1 MEKKTT
7 KKPTTKKATTKK
19 KAKLEE
25 LAPES
30 QPFNPH
36 KPLSFF
42 EKVKKFLGL

>member
-7 KKPTTKKATTKK
+7 KKAPAKKVTTKK
-19 KAKLEE
+19 KVKFEE

>member
-30 QPFNPH
+30 QPFNSH
-36 KPLSFF
+36 LPLSFF
-42 EKVKKFLGL
+42 EKVKKFLGF

>member
-7 KKPTTKKATTKK
+7 KKASVKKVTNKK

-30 QPFNPH
+30 QPFNSH

-42 EKVKKFLGL
+42 EKIKKFLGF

>member
-30 QPFNPH
+30 QPQELTLTP
-36 KPLSFF
+36 
-42 EKVKKFLGL
+42 EA